1 MQILQSSVI
10 RTWLT
15 QTASLNGNYR
25 HLRLVENI
33 ERRQEAI
40 RVLRGMFKE
49 VHEDAKRYL
58 IGLTQND
65 LDLLGETAS
74 NDIVEAYPRFLH
86 LNTRKG
92 YFGEI
97 MAGIVAE
104 NFASTP
110 PGQWRVP
117 VFLFRHHQLAFDQ
130 LERWREV
137 STVPH
142 LVPGQTGD
150 DCLAFSI
157 DADGHVT
164 AALVGEGKCTMDH
177 DSTMIRDAHH
187 KVSSSGSRPVS
198 LSRVIGILKDQRTD
212 AEAAKWLEAL
222 QELYHRRDLSGDY
235 KRADLVSYT
244 CGRGPI
250 RETDWIP
257 AKEPHDS
264 YSAGRE
270 LESVEV
276 HLTNVDELVEQVYT
290 E

>member
-15 QTASLNGNYR
+15 QTASQNGNYR
-25 HLRLVENI
+25 HLRLVENT

-40 RVLRGMFKE
+40 RVLRGMIRE

-65 LDLLGETAS
+65 LDPLGETAS
-74 NDIVEAYPRFLH
+74 NDAVEAYPRLLH
-86 LNTRKG
+86 LNTRKA

-157 DADGHVT
+157 GTDGHVSAT
-164 AALVGEGKCTMDH
+164 LVGEGKCTRDH

-198 LSRVIGILKDQRTD
+198 LSRVIGILKEQRAD
-212 AEAAKWLEAL
+212 AETAKWVEAL
-222 QELYHRRDLSGDY
+222 QELYHRRDLTGDY
-235 KRADLVSYT
+235 KRTDLVSYT
-244 CGRGPI
+244 CGRGPL

-257 AKEPHDS
+257 AKEPHES

-276 HLTNVDELVEQVYT
+276 HLTNVDELVEQVYM